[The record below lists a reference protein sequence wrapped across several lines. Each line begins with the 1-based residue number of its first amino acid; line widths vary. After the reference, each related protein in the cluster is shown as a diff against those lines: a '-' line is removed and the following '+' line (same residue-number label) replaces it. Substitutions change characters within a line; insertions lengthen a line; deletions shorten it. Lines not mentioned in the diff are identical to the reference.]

1 VKSSPPGEDAP
12 NIHMRVHDADAV
24 RVDGVLRLIEAAG
37 RSEPLPVVLR
47 DMVEQVRRIAHADVV
62 SVYVRER
69 ASEGERLVM
78 RANVGFPAS
87 AIGHVKLA
95 LGEGITGTAAE
106 IMRPISCSIAQE
118 DSHYKHFPELGE
130 EKYPSLVAVP
140 FFARGVVAGVLVLQR
155 GEAGAFSDAE
165 VALATVLAPTFSHAF
180 ERAGAG
186 ESVPSRSARLTGQGL
201 VPGVALGRVVML
213 GTLEALREP
222 VQATRASAQSVEVAF
237 QEVVALLRKASVT
250 LRAGLDGADRRELD
264 SLVLTLD
271 DQRLRDTMLELT
283 TQFGS
288 VRGLRQL
295 ARQYATSSFHGADGD
310 PFLEHRAIEVESLCL
325 LVATRASGYPLPAG
339 GAILVVAEHLSAF
352 SALAVVA
359 GGGAGVVAAGA
370 LESDALGPRL
380 VAAAG
385 LPVVADVAG
394 LFTWVRPG
402 DTLRV
407 DGATGVVRVNPPA
420 TAIRRHRRE
429 SNATAL
435 APEAPA
441 RGGDG
446 SAEVVHAAVAAVPS
460 SNGRKV

>member
-1 VKSSPPGEDAP
+1 
-12 NIHMRVHDADAV
+12 MRVHDADAV

-62 SVYVRER
+62 SVYARER
-69 ASEGERLVM
+69 TSEGERLVM

-106 IMRPISCSIAQE
+106 IMRPISASIAQE
-118 DSHYKHFPELGE
+118 DSHYRHFPELGE
-130 EKYPSLVAVP
+130 ERYPSLVAVP
-140 FFARGVVAGVLVLQR
+140 FFARGIVAGVLVLQR

-186 ESVPSRSARLTGQGL
+186 ESVPSRSARLTGEGL

-222 VQATRASAQSVEVAF
+222 VHATRPSSAGVQGAF
-237 QEVVALLRKASVT
+237 EEVVALLRKAAAA
-250 LRAGLDGADRRELD
+250 LRPALDGASRREFEA
-264 SLVLTLD
+264 LVITLD
-271 DQRLRDTMLELT
+271 DQRLRDTMVELT
-283 TQFGS
+283 DKLGT

-295 ARQYATSSFHGADGD
+295 ARQYASSSFHGADAD
-310 PFLEHRAIEVESLCL
+310 PFLEHRAMEVESLCL
-325 LVATRASGYPLPAG
+325 LVATRASGYPLPAS

-352 SALAVVA
+352 ATLAVVA
-359 GGGAGVVAAGA
+359 GGGAAVVAAGA

-380 VAAAG
+380 AAAAN

-402 DTLRV
+402 DTLRI

-429 SNATAL
+429 SIAA
-435 APEAPA
+435 AASESADASGPGE
-441 RGGDG
+441 
-446 SAEVVHAAVAAVPS
+446 AEVVHAVASAPS
-460 SNGRKV
+460 ASKRNGSA